1 MKTIGQN
8 IARFR
13 KQKGITQEQLAE
25 ICNVSPQAVSKWE
38 NDNSCP
44 DVTLLKLLA
53 RTFGVSVDELLDD
66 GEGPITKLA
75 EVDGAKAKLLKIR
88 VLSNEGHKVNVN
100 LPVALFELLLTN
112 NEIKDKIKIGNSK
125 TFDSIDFEEIM
136 RLVSLGVMGKLVEI
150 EGADGDTVEIWVE

>member
-8 IARFR
+8 IARLR
-13 KQKGITQEQLAE
+13 KEKGITQEQLAE

-88 VLSNEGHKVNVN
+88 VLDDGNKVTVN
-100 LPVALFELLLTN
+100 LPVALFELLLMN
-112 NEIKDKIKIGNSK
+112 NEIKDKIKIGNSN
-125 TFDSIDFEEIM
+125 TVNSIDFEEIM
-136 RLVSLGVMGKLVEI
+136 RLISLGVMGKLVEV
-150 EGADGDTVEIWVE
+150 EGADGEIVEIWVE

>member
-8 IARFR
+8 IARLR
-13 KQKGITQEQLAE
+13 KEKGITQEQLAE

-66 GEGPITKLA
+66 GEGPITKL
-75 EVDGAKAKLLKIR
+75 VDTNSAKAKLLKIR
-88 VLSNEGHKVNVN
+88 VFDCGNKVTIN

-112 NEIKDKIKIGNSK
+112 NEIKDKIKIGNSN
-125 TFDSIDFEEIM
+125 TVNSIDFEEIM
-136 RLVSLGVMGKLVEI
+136 HLISLGVMGKLVEV
-150 EGADGDTVEIWVE
+150 EGADGESVEIWVE